1 MPRPEQVLAL
11 VALTASSV
19 SAACDTFDTYK
30 KLEVHD
36 SGKWNLTWGL
46 DTNDDQYAQI
56 FVEERT
62 NAFSSHP
69 VLEYVLTK
77 CTNITAL
84 TSEFPSATVLTVPL
98 AGLSMSDTVQVGFL
112 AELDAAAFLQSYPGH
127 NFISSPAVLKHL
139 SDNDITD
146 HYNSASF
153 GANYTVLSSVAG
165 VDAHLLNPYGWSGA
179 TAAYTGT
186 ADADKMVIIAELSE
200 ATPLGRAEWIKV
212 VGLLLGKD
220 ALADEKFT
228 EIRQAY
234 AYVKNSA
241 VFTQSN
247 PTVWWGR

>member
-1 MPRPEQVLAL
+1 M
-11 VALTASSV
+11 
-19 SAACDTFDTYK
+19 FDTYK

-146 HYNSASF
+146 HYDSASF